1 MATQLTSRRK
11 ELDDF
16 FARQENA
23 KLKDRVAFLNSFID
37 ESSFDWTRMLRGVF
51 DQLGGKGGGTKD
63 FARGGLADPAKA
75 SAALA
80 VAESLL
86 KQS

>member
-1 MATQLTSRRK
+1 
-11 ELDDF
+11 
-16 FARQENA
+16 
-23 KLKDRVAFLNSFID
+23 V
-37 ESSFDWTRMLRGVF
+37 LRGVF

-63 FARGGLADPAKA
+63 FARGGLADHAKA